1 MTFKIFPTTSLMLK
15 SYIYKN
21 LSSEMESILRGL
33 EQTAFLGVV
42 NFAFLS
48 TLIGFRVLLCEVEI
62 KILYQ

>member
-1 MTFKIFPTTSLMLK
+1 MLK